1 MSAIDVVP
9 ITDSIGARTFRNLG
23 ADAVLALRGGD
34 ERTLT
39 IGFGAR
45 DFRYKP
51 DHDFDY
57 WAPAANVRLD
67 LILWQ
72 PPSKTKS
79 LELATSLGFE
89 NRTFTSSVA
98 LTNACPPGAPA
109 DPNCTAPTDLDR
121 RDRYQRLGVEL
132 TWVGRQVATFG
143 YQFTLIDSN
152 SFGQSLARH
161 RVTASAT
168 IALPARLYG
177 TLIGILQIDQYLDGL
192 LVRRDL
198 QQQEFTNVEDENR
211 SSVQARLARKL
222 STGWAIEGRA
232 AIWRNVAGGAME
244 LSFQRELV
252 YLGMIYAR

>member
-1 MSAIDVVP
+1 Q
-9 ITDSIGARTFRNLG
+9 
-23 ADAVLALRGGD
+23 
-34 ERTLT
+34 
-39 IGFGAR
+39 
-45 DFRYKP
+45 
-51 DHDFDY
+51 
-57 WAPAANVRLD
+57 AP
-67 LILWQ
+67 
-72 PPSKTKS
+72 STTKS
-79 LELATSLGFE
+79 LELTTSAGFE
-89 NRTFTSSVA
+89 SRTFANSAA

-109 DPNCTAPTDLDR
+109 DPDCTASTDLDR
-121 RDRYQRLGVEL
+121 RDRYQRLGTEL
-132 TWVGRQVATFG
+132 TWVGRQVAAVG

-177 TLIGILQIDQYLDGL
+177 TLLGILQIDQYLDGL

-222 STGWAIEGRA
+222 TPSWSIEGRA
-232 AIWRNVAGGAME
+232 AIWRNLAGSAME

-252 YLGMIYAR
+252 YLGIVYGR